1 MPNDTEAKMEATDDR
16 EFDSVVDALGAALL
30 RYRSALNLA
39 RGKVA
44 FHSPMDI
51 EAREKAR
58 GSLYFASQDLHE
70 VARAIEVQVAA
81 RLGREPGEMFDYDTG
96 QVLTA
101 ADRRARQADDRP
113 NDPWWVVAAKRA
125 ARKEG

>member
-1 MPNDTEAKMEATDDR
+1 MTHNTDAKKEAPDDR

-30 RYRSALNLA
+30 RYRSALNLV

-58 GSLYFASQDLHE
+58 GSLSFATQDLHE

-81 RLGREPGEMFDYDTG
+81 RLGREPSELFDYDTG
-96 QVLTA
+96 QVLTV

-125 ARKEG
+125 ARKEV

>member
-1 MPNDTEAKMEATDDR
+1 MTHNTDAKKEAPDDR

-30 RYRSALNLA
+30 RYRSAINLA
-39 RGKVA
+39 RGKA
-44 FHSPMDI
+44 MLRHPQDT

-58 GSLYFASQDLHE
+58 GSLYFATQDLHE
-70 VARAIEVQVAA
+70 LARAIEVQVAA
-81 RLGREPGEMFDYDTG
+81 RLGREPSELFDYDTG

-113 NDPWWVVAAKRA
+113 NAPWWVVAAQRA